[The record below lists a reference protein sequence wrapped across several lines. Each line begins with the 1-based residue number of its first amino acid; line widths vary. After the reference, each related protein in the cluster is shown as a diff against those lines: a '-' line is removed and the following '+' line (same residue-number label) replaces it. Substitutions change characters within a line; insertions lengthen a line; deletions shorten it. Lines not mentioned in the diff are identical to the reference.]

1 MKPRAFFWILAT
13 GAIAFLA
20 VTIWSIYLIV
30 SQSPLSLLGGGVN
43 NYPQAAIFV
52 PKQAPAMVSLLVNPE
67 KLGALRQLGIPLK
80 NRRRSRLEWDELKT
94 NLLAKTG
101 LNYRH
106 DIKPWLGEEITLAV
120 TSLDYDRDASNG
132 VQPGYLLATATKDT
146 KLAKEFLQ
154 ISFSEQAID
163 EDIDLVFERYKGVSI
178 IYQRSLTTTANPNI
192 WASAVVGNFVL
203 FANQPQV
210 IKEAINNAQAVSLNL
225 DRASYY
231 QSALDTIVQPR
242 IGLAY
247 INLPGASAWLDGS
260 AIPETPDVEQTLT
273 VTLSVKQ
280 GGVAAETALIGVK
293 GESDRNPILSEPVT
307 ALSYLPSENIVA
319 LAGED
324 LGGLWQQITTGIEPQ
339 SPLAQLVNE
348 VVASIET
355 PLGLNLSTDIFAW
368 VTGEYALSVIDL
380 PATENLGWLFVA
392 QTDRTIQAHGAY
404 KDSNQVRV
412 TAPPEFIRG
421 TRPYSNPDIDSAIAH
436 LDDLAK
442 QQGLN
447 VGEFNVDNT
456 KITAW
461 TKLKTTSGA
470 SSVSLNADVK
480 GAHARTDNYVFLA
493 NSLETISQALNRPD
507 SFLSNP
513 KMQKILASLP
523 QANDGYVYVN
533 FADGKTIIE
542 EKLPIVKVIE
552 LAGQSLFSHLQAIAL
567 TSQGSQN
574 GVRRA
579 TIVFNLDT

>member
-1 MKPRAFFWILAT
+1 MKLRAFFGTLAT
-13 GAIAFLA
+13 GAIAALT

-30 SQSPLSLLGGGVN
+30 SQSPLNLLGGGVN
-43 NYPQAAIFV
+43 DYPQATLFV
-52 PKQAPAMVSLLVNPE
+52 PRQAPAMVSLLVNPE
-67 KLGALRQLGIPLK
+67 KLDALRQLGIPLNK
-80 NRRRSRLEWDELKT
+80 RRRSHLEWDELKT

-101 LNYRH
+101 LDYRH

-120 TSLDYDRDASNG
+120 TSLDYDRNASNG

-146 KLAKEFLQ
+146 ELAREFLQ

-163 EDIDLVFERYKGVSI
+163 ENIDLVFERYKGVSI
-178 IYQRSLTTTANPNI
+178 IYQRSLTTTVNPKI

-225 DRASYY
+225 ERANYY

-247 INLPGASAWLDGS
+247 INLPGASAWLDGA
-260 AIPETPDVEQTLT
+260 AIPDSDAEQTLT

-280 GGVAAETALIGVK
+280 AGVAAETALIGVR
-293 GESDRNPILSEPVT
+293 GESDRTPSLNQPVT

-319 LAGED
+319 LAGKD
-324 LGGLWQQITTGIEPQ
+324 LAGLWQQITKGIDAQ

-348 VVASIET
+348 VLASVET
-355 PLGLNLSTDIFAW
+355 PLGVNLSEDIFAW

-380 PATENLGWLFVA
+380 PERDNLGWLFA
-392 QTDRTIQAHGAY
+392 AETNENNTDSDR
-404 KDSNQVRV
+404 
-412 TAPPEFIRG
+412 
-421 TRPYSNPDIDSAIAH
+421 AIAH
-436 LDDLAK
+436 LDDLAR

-447 VGEFNVDNT
+447 VGEFNVNDIE
-456 KITAW
+456 ITAW
-461 TKLKTTSGA
+461 TKLKTTSGKSA
-470 SSVSLNADVK
+470 VSLNADVR
-480 GAHARTDNYVFLA
+480 GAHASTDNYVFLA
-493 NSLETISQALNRPD
+493 DSLETIVGALNRSD
-507 SFLSNP
+507 SFLSNQ
-513 KMQKILASLP
+513 KVQKILASLP
-523 QANDGYVYVN
+523 QVNDGYVYVN

-542 EKLPIVKVIE
+542 EKLPIVRVIE
-552 LAGQSLFSHLQAIAL
+552 LAGQSLFSHIRAIAI

-579 TIVFNLDT
+579 TVIFNLDT

>member
-1 MKPRAFFWILAT
+1 MKPRAFFGTLAT
-13 GAIAFLA
+13 GAIAALA

-30 SQSPLSLLGGGVN
+30 SQSPLNLLGGGVN
-43 NYPQAAIFV
+43 DYPQATLFV
-52 PKQAPAMVSLLVNPE
+52 PRQAPAMVSLLVNPE
-67 KLGALRQLGIPLK
+67 KLDALRQLGIPLK
-80 NRRRSRLEWDELKT
+80 NRRRSHLEWDELKT

-101 LNYRH
+101 LDYRH

-120 TSLDYDRDASNG
+120 TSLDYDRNASNG

-146 KLAKEFLQ
+146 ELAREFLQ

-163 EDIDLVFERYKGVSI
+163 ENIDLVFERYKGVSI
-178 IYQRSLTTTANPNI
+178 IYQRSLTNTVNPKI

-225 DRASYY
+225 ERANYY

-247 INLPGASAWLDGS
+247 INLPGASAWLDGA
-260 AIPETPDVEQTLT
+260 AIPDSDAEQTLT

-293 GESDRNPILSEPVT
+293 GESDRIPSLNQPVP

-319 LAGED
+319 LAGKD
-324 LGGLWQQITTGIEPQ
+324 LAGLWQQITTGIDAQ

-348 VVASIET
+348 VLASVET
-355 PLGLNLSTDIFAW
+355 PLGVNLSQDIFAW
-368 VTGEYALSVIDL
+368 VTGEYALSVIEGKD
-380 PATENLGWLFVA
+380 NLGWLFVA
-392 QTDRTIQAHGAY
+392 QTNENT
-404 KDSNQVRV
+404 
-412 TAPPEFIRG
+412 
-421 TRPYSNPDIDSAIAH
+421 PDIDRASPSIVANAIAH
-436 LDDLAK
+436 LDELAR

-447 VGEFNVDNT
+447 VGEFNVNDT
-456 KITAW
+456 EITAW
-461 TKLKTTSGA
+461 TKLKTTSGKNA
-470 SSVSLNADVK
+470 VSLNADVR
-480 GAHARTDNYVFLA
+480 GAHTRTDNYVFLA
-493 NSLETISQALNRPD
+493 DSLETITGALNRSD
-507 SFLSNP
+507 SFVSNQ
-513 KMQKILASLP
+513 KTQKILASLP

-542 EKLPIVKVIE
+542 EKLPIVRVIE
-552 LAGQSLFSHLQAIAL
+552 LAGQSLFSHIRAIAV